1 MTAERLGISLESGD
15 LKWSGHQVRDID
27 FVAAAGMT
35 KPELGILL
43 IRAYVGN
50 DAGAVKLATWLATKQ
65 SRRYLPNI
73 PEGMRR
79 KLAGAAVREF
89 LLPICNPCGGTG
101 KALQGQKWIV
111 CPTCAGTTIK
121 RYTDGERARMIGVD
135 TLGQWGEPYSR
146 ILGRIYDAYYA
157 ALVRVGRRMGSGA
170 ARKPQN
176 IT

>member
-65 SRRYLPNI
+65 SRRYLSNI
-73 PEGMRR
+73 PEGMRQ
-79 KLAGAAVREF
+79 KLVGAAVREF
-89 LLPICNPCGGTG
+89 LVPICTPCGGTG
-101 KALQGQKWIV
+101 KALQGTKWIV
-111 CPTCAGTTIK
+111 CPTCAGTAIK
-121 RYTDGERARMIGVD
+121 RYTNGERAGMIGLD
-135 TLGQWGEPYSR
+135 TMGRWDKPYTEILSR
-146 ILGRIYDAYYA
+146 INDAYYA
-157 ALVRVGRRMGSGA
+157 ALVMVRRRMG
-170 ARKPQN
+170 R
-176 IT
+176 